1 MIHIKQVKQGSATV
15 LTVESPL
22 VGDVTGDLRD
32 KLNGCLEA
40 GELSLILDFQQ
51 VAYVDSLALEMLLDC
66 SRLARRKGGALKIAQ
81 VTSTCQDIFTA
92 TRLERVLELYPDLAN
107 ALQSFL

>member
-1 MIHIKQVKQGSATV
+1 MTHIKQVKQGSATV

-22 VGDVTGDLRD
+22 VGDVTGALRD
-32 KLNGCLEA
+32 KLQSCLEA

-51 VAYVDSLALEMLLDC
+51 VAYVDSMALEMLLHC
-66 SRLARRKGGALKIAQ
+66 TRLARRQGGALKIAQ

-92 TRLERVLELYPDLAN
+92 TRLEHVLELYPDLAN